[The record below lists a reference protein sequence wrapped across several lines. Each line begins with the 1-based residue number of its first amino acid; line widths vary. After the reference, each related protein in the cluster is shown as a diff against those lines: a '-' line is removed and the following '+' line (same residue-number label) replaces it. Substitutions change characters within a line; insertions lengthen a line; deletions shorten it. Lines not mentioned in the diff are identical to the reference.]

1 MTDIDAAAMTDMHL
15 RAAHSRACLALSKAL
30 DARGE
35 DTPAERRAFKRWEAL
50 DREMTRRKLP
60 RKL

>member
-1 MTDIDAAAMTDMHL
+1 MTDIDATAMTDAHL
-15 RAAHSRACLALSKAL
+15 TAAYNRACVALGKVH
-30 DARGE
+30 DFQDH
-35 DTPAERRAFKRWEAL
+35 DTPAQRAAFKRWEAL